1 LAQAERTAGGA
12 QRTMPGHRKEH
23 TDIVP
28 IHIADGAG
36 RSAPVLWCTAEFGA
50 DDWGFIERNHD
61 TILYR
66 HISVFS
72 ISDIKTYRYALV
84 EIGFGDRSRDMA
96 TIIDLT
102 AELAKLT
109 MLRDRTPQTTRAE
122 RQGSSRNL
130 AEYRD
135 GAVFTTSFSGEGG
148 WERHRNGEEIVHIL
162 NGDTTLHLMTE
173 KGPET
178 PN

>member
-1 LAQAERTAGGA
+1 
-12 QRTMPGHRKEH
+12 
-23 TDIVP
+23 
-28 IHIADGAG
+28 
-36 RSAPVLWCTAEFGA
+36 
-50 DDWGFIERNHD
+50 
-61 TILYR
+61 
-66 HISVFS
+66 
-72 ISDIKTYRYALV
+72 
-84 EIGFGDRSRDMA
+84 MA

-102 AELAKLT
+102 AKLATLT

-135 GAVFTTSFSGEGG
+135 GAIFTTSFAGEGA

-173 KGPET
+173 KESGNARTERGHDRNRAASGLAPVLVTRRRNLDDRNAAADRSPHRPCRGPADARNATGLGQSPPNNARVTERLIVAT
-178 PN
+178 PLPAIIGRLEQGEQP